1 MEERNFKMKK
11 NRTKEKKA
19 AAERRRRER
28 KICRY
33 LDKASWLL
41 LESVADETEEDG
53 KDIRANAGKMELCI
67 IHATQYTRDVFAA
80 LEKKEEENSDVRE

>member
-11 NRTKEKKA
+11 NRTKEKKV

-53 KDIRANAGKMELCI
+53 KDIRANAWKMELCI